1 MIIEQTK
8 DEIIFKISKK
18 IKIEDLQD
26 LADLFEFKQIT
37 KKSKATQ
44 KELDTLLNQSRKGR
58 WNSIKSD
65 VRL

>member
-18 IKIEDLQD
+18 IKSEDLQD
-26 LADLFEFKQIT
+26 STDLFEFKQIA
-37 KKSKATQ
+37 KKSKANQ

-58 WNSIKSD
+58 WNTIKSE
-65 VRL
+65 VCL